1 MHKADASCVLPA
13 ATARVAALFA
23 REAAMKI
30 DIHISDATP
39 AQLIAIA
46 KAMGVKLRNKG
57 KASGRT
63 DDAPYGKK
71 KDGTPRKKP
80 GRPAYKFEL

>member
-1 MHKADASCVLPA
+1 
-13 ATARVAALFA
+13 
-23 REAAMKI
+23 MKI

-46 KAMGVKLRNKG
+46 KAMGVKLRNHG
-57 KASGRT
+57 KRT
-63 DDAPYGKK
+63 EDAPYGKK

-80 GRPAYKFEL
+80 GRPPYKFEL

>member
-1 MHKADASCVLPA
+1 
-13 ATARVAALFA
+13 
-23 REAAMKI
+23 MKI

-46 KAMGVKLRNKG
+46 KAMGGKERNKG
-57 KASGRT
+57 KASGKT
-63 DDAPYGKK
+63 DDTPYGKK

-80 GRPAYKFEL
+80 GRPPIKWEL